1 MNTRREPDETPRRG
15 QRLRRSRHV
24 ADELLTDVDELRKL
38 EEIKR
43 EYPVSTPEY
52 RYLAE
57 EIERRSRAIFRR
69 ADEARQP
76 EEQLDSEVPTRA
88 SDPET

>member
-1 MNTRREPDETPRRG
+1 MNTREPDETPRRG
-15 QRLRRSRHV
+15 QRLRRSRHI

-38 EEIKR
+38 EVIKR

-69 ADEARQP
+69 AEDAP
-76 EEQLDSEVPTRA
+76 ELDAQLDPEVPTRA